1 MKINQENLIEVIQS
15 VVEIS
20 EDVNIESKFSDLGF
34 DSMDH
39 AAIILEIE
47 EKFKI
52 SISNNIYGEL
62 NSIKDI
68 LRYLNK

>member
-1 MKINQENLIEVIQS
+1 MKINQENLIQVMQS
-15 VVEIS
+15 VVDIS
-20 EDVNIESKFSDLGF
+20 KDVNVESKFSDLGF

-47 EKFKI
+47 EKFKV
-52 SISNNIYGEL
+52 SINNDSYGEL

-68 LRYLNK
+68 LTFLNK